1 VGFDVFG
8 KNPKNE
14 TGKYFR
20 NNVWW
25 WHPLWEYCCQVAPDI
40 AGKVTH
46 GHSNDGDGLDDEDD
60 ALALARRLREE
71 LESGRTKEYER
82 QYAAALEALPDEPCR
97 ICGGTGGRQPPPQV
111 GPGDVPCN
119 GCSGTGKVRPFV
131 TNCPFSKE
139 NVREFVEF
147 LENCGGFEIW

>member
-1 VGFDVFG
+1 MGFDVFG

-14 TGKYFR
+14 KGEYFR

-25 WHPLWEYCCQVAPDI
+25 WHPLWEYCCFVAPDV
-40 AGKVTH
+40 AGKVAY
-46 GHSNDGDGLDDEDD
+46 GHSNDGDGLDEED

-71 LESGRTKEYER
+71 LESGRTKEYEER
-82 QYAAALEALPDEPCR
+82 YMAALKALPDEPCP
-97 ICGGTGGRQPPPQV
+97 ICGGTGRRLPPPQV

-119 GCSGTGKVRPFV
+119 GCNGTGRVRPFA
-131 TNCPFSKE
+131 THYPFSEE